1 MTWRRYSSKQEPLR
15 PCSLQR
21 RPPAAVLP
29 PLLRRR
35 YPLPKDCDQDYMFSN
50 QVDRFKRR
58 EEEDRSGG
66 ASRGL
71 SYNKEPVSYNR
82 GESYNSPGGTLRGGY
97 QGSRSREGGGGG
109 SERRNLRLD
118 DRTGRLAKEHL
129 HRSPLLLFVFCCLIH
144 LYLIVLITCSKKLP
158 SEYEYEYKQLPSIRR
173 LFQNNPHKKIVFSKK
188 C

>member
-1 MTWRRYSSKQEPLR
+1 
-15 PCSLQR
+15 
-21 RPPAAVLP
+21 
-29 PLLRRR
+29 
-35 YPLPKDCDQDYMFSN
+35 MFSN

-97 QGSRSREGGGGG
+97 QGGRSREGGGGG

-129 HRSPLLLFVFCCLIH
+129 HRSPLLLLPPKLQRRGLVFELK
-144 LYLIVLITCSKKLP
+144 LVTVERVWLVTMIVL
-158 SEYEYEYKQLPSIRR
+158 ER
-173 LFQNNPHKKIVFSKK
+173 LLWVWVGACMMGWVTMICVFLLVTMIVLDGLLLVWMMGY
-188 C
+188 

>member
-1 MTWRRYSSKQEPLR
+1 
-15 PCSLQR
+15 
-21 RPPAAVLP
+21 
-29 PLLRRR
+29 
-35 YPLPKDCDQDYMFSN
+35 MFSN

-97 QGSRSREGGGGG
+97 QGGRSREGGGGG

-144 LYLIVLITCSKKLP
+144 LYLIVMITCSKKAPERVRVSTSSCRVFADYFKTQHPTQKNRLLQKMLK
-158 SEYEYEYKQLPSIRR
+158 SETD
-173 LFQNNPHKKIVFSKK
+173 KKISNFSILPFD
-188 C
+188 

>member
-1 MTWRRYSSKQEPLR
+1 
-15 PCSLQR
+15 
-21 RPPAAVLP
+21 
-29 PLLRRR
+29 
-35 YPLPKDCDQDYMFSN
+35 MFSN

-97 QGSRSREGGGGG
+97 QGGRSREGGGGG

-129 HRSPLLLFVFCCLIH
+129 HRSPLLLFVLCCLFH
-144 LYLIVLITCSKKLP
+144 LYLIVMITCFKKDPERVQAAADYSPIISKHPTQTNRLLQKMLK
-158 SEYEYEYKQLPSIRR
+158 SETD
-173 LFQNNPHKKIVFSKK
+173 KKISNFPILQFD
-188 C
+188 